1 MRFYDR
7 IQLDP
12 AAIRRKI
19 DATSN
24 QHEIRMWKLAS
35 VVRSALIVAFAVLF
49 ISVMSALFGTQ
60 NSPMAVSLFCILL
73 AVRFVGYGYN
83 IKDALFNMF
92 IIFAILLVVPPVAFE
107 AGILGKLILYIL
119 SLLVMMVMAC
129 QKPQMGNGGLYTFS
143 FVFLCE
149 NPVYGEVFMNRMWM
163 TLAGFAICGWVMY
176 HNHKDQDKDVRFSA
190 LMKKISLKEKLFQ
203 WQLRLALGVGLLLA
217 IFSYFGAGKFM
228 WIGFACG
235 SLLSDYNVEN
245 NIREKFRDRLVG
257 AVVGSFAFYILYMM
271 VPARF
276 YPWFGPVG
284 GFCLGM
290 CTEYKHKTMLNC
302 FGALMMA
309 VSLYGLKDAV
319 FIRISN
325 TLLGILF
332 ALIFYY
338 LYDHFLMKGLLKAK
352 NDPIARSFTD

>member
-12 AAIRRKI
+12 AAVRRKI
-19 DATSN
+19 ASTAN
-24 QHEIRMWKLAS
+24 QHEIRLWKLAS
-35 VVRSALIVAFAVLF
+35 VTRSALIVAFAVVF
-49 ISVMSALFGTQ
+49 ISLMSALFGSD
-60 NSPMAVSLFCILL
+60 NSAMAVSIFCILL

-83 IKDALFNMF
+83 IKDSLINMGV
-92 IIFAILLVVPPVAFE
+92 IFLILLVVPVEAYS
-107 AGILGKLILYIL
+107 AGIMDKLILYIL

-129 QKPQMGNGGLYTFS
+129 QQPQMGNGGLYTFA

-149 NPVYGEVFMNRMWM
+149 NPVYGQAFVNRAWM
-163 TLAGFAICGWVMY
+163 TLAGFVLCGWVMY
-176 HNHKDQDKDVRFSA
+176 HNHRNQNQDIRFSA
-190 LMKKISLKEKLFQ
+190 IMKKINIHEKLFQ
-203 WQLRLALGVGLLLA
+203 WQLRLALGVGLLLSV
-217 IFSYFGAGKFM
+217 FSYFGAGKFM

-257 AVVGSFAFYILYMM
+257 AVIGSFAFYLLYTI
-271 VPARF
+271 VPPQF
-276 YPWFGPVG
+276 YPWFGPIG

-290 CTEYKHKTMLNC
+290 CTEYKYKTMLNC

-319 FIRISN
+319 FIRIGN

-332 ALIFYY
+332 ALVFYY
-338 LYDHFLMKGLLKAK
+338 LYDHFLMKGLLKAGD
-352 NDPIARSFTD
+352 DPIARSYTD